1 MAEPTQEGQAPK
13 TPVEVVAQVLPSSKF
28 LQNVGLQPAGANKR
42 ANTARVHELEAE
54 VQQEKQVAAALQ
66 EVIDSQRDE
75 MEDLKKKMSASE
87 EVSQIQEV
95 EIKMLK
101 QQGEETNS
109 LLRRLLSL
117 NKEQADVQEIAIP
130 TAIEV
135 MSILYYFDCEM
146 AFWDAATCVFVLVML
161 PDYSM

>member
-13 TPVEVVAQVLPSSKF
+13 TPVEVVAQVLPSSKY
-28 LQNVGLQPAGANKR
+28 LQNVGLRQAGPNKHANN
-42 ANTARVHELEAE
+42 ACVHELEVE
-54 VQQEKQVAAALQ
+54 VQLEKQVAAALR

-109 LLRRLLSL
+109 LRRLLSL
-117 NKEQADVQEIAIP
+117 NKE
-130 TAIEV
+130 
-135 MSILYYFDCEM
+135 
-146 AFWDAATCVFVLVML
+146 
-161 PDYSM
+161 

>member
-13 TPVEVVAQVLPSSKF
+13 TPVEVAQVLPSSKF

-109 LLRRLLSL
+109 HLRRLLSL
-117 NKEQADVQEIAIP
+117 NKEQANVQEIAIP